1 MLLRLLTSIASF
13 IALVSGLSNG
23 IDTCESV
30 PQHGS
35 WATGCN
41 PSTCISTGGAMLT
54 LPFAIRIF
62 DSNNRNINNY
72 MPNTQYSGVLRATNM
87 TYPYKGFVLN
97 VGRGNIN
104 GNFAI
109 ISAASI
115 GAGNLTISPIDMNIR
130 RMLSCNNGLTH
141 TSNIDKYTST
151 FTWLSPS
158 TGSGPVT
165 FKSIIVTSQNTF
177 NYVVSLRM
185 NEFNINQ
192 TISATVTPTSIVA
205 MPTSTISCSIPY
217 MTVSGISGVT
227 QSYVI
232 STSGSSAVLGGVSP
246 TCSSGSATSSGPKLA
261 FMIDLGADTILG
273 SQLIVDT
280 CLTAIGD
287 TVLFVGTGCPTSSAS
302 FRCLIANDDAGVSIC
317 PSDSMASQ
325 VRINANSRYMWA
337 VVGNYGASSSASSG
351 IRWWYGNSVAPN
363 VSSITPTILI
373 TPTLTTITTV
383 SGTPRGTR
391 TPTKSISE
399 TSTSTP
405 TISMGLMPSSTSTV
419 SQSVIP
425 SITSTSSETNSP
437 SQTYS
442 DTSSYT
448 STSTTTI
455 SASKSAPPTISRTP
469 TITQSNTD
477 TPIETDTP
485 SYTETPSASYT
496 ANPSYTSGA
505 SPTHTPI
512 PVSPVSPVTTNSPT
526 NTMSPTTNYNAI
538 QSANKNEPNNA
549 NTYGL
554 IGLGVGLGVIITI
567 VVIISYYVSHKHN
580 KMQQK
585 PLSMRNIIIV
595 GEHSSQNPLAM
606 HTDESNNMSSTVFHY
621 SKDKNDSPPRQVF
634 EPVAAR
640 V

>member
-1 MLLRLLTSIASF
+1 MILRLLTSVASF

-41 PSTCISTGGAMLT
+41 PSTCISTGGAIQNV
-54 LPFAIRIF
+54 PFIIRMF

-72 MPNTQYSGVLRATNM
+72 MPNTQYNGVLSATN
-87 TYPYKGFVLN
+87 TSYPYKGFVLN

-104 GNFAI
+104 GNFAT
-109 ISAASI
+109 ISAGSI
-115 GAGNLTISPIDMNIR
+115 GAGNLTINPTNMNIR

-158 TGSGPVT
+158 SGSGPVI
-165 FKSIIVTSQNTF
+165 FKSIIVTSRNTF
-177 NYVVSLRM
+177 NYVASLRM

-192 TISATVTPTSIVA
+192 TISATATPTSIVA
-205 MPTSTISCSIPY
+205 MPTSTSSCSIPY
-217 MTVSGISGVT
+217 TTVSGLSGVSP
-227 QSYVI
+227 SYVI
-232 STSGSSAVLGGVSP
+232 SNSGSTLVLGGVSP

-273 SQLIVDT
+273 SQLTVDT

-302 FRCLIANDDAGVSIC
+302 FRCLIANDDAGAIIC
-317 PSDSMASQ
+317 PSDTMASQ

-337 VVGNYGASSSASSG
+337 VVGNYASSTSASSG

-363 VSSITPTILI
+363 VSSITPTILV
-373 TPTLTTITTV
+373 TSSVTTIIT
-383 SGTPRGTR
+383 SSNTPRATR

-399 TSTSTP
+399 TSTSSP
-405 TISMGLMPSSTSTV
+405 TISMGLMPSLSSTV

-425 SITSTSSETNSP
+425 SVTSTSTETNSP

-442 DTSSYT
+442 DSTSIT
-448 STSTTTI
+448 STPTITT
-455 SASKSAPPTISRTP
+455 SGSKSAPPTISRTP

-496 ANPSYTSGA
+496 ANPSYSSGS
-505 SPTHTPI
+505 SPTHTSI
-512 PVSPVSPVTTNSPT
+512 PVSPVITNSLT
-526 NTMSPTTNYNAI
+526 NTASPTTNYNAM
-538 QSANKNEPNNA
+538 QVVNTNESNNT

-554 IGLGVGLGVIITI
+554 IGLGVGLGVIVTI
-567 VVIISYYVSHKHN
+567 VVIISYYVSHKKH
-580 KMQQK
+580 KTQQK

-606 HTDESNNMSSTVFHY
+606 HIDEPHNMSSTVFHY
-621 SKDKNDSPPRQVF
+621 SKDKNDSPPRQTF